1 MIYTGLVKYGHWH
14 WPGPGAGQ
22 NRRDPLHQPRLSP
35 PGSGLHGGRG
45 GRGLYRRLQLG
56 RAKAAESKAR
66 LGRESAAPPQI
77 IVGFPSKTPWS
88 ITPLLTIQI
97 DLLLLL
103 LIASLAAVI
112 LTRLQF
118 PYTVG
123 LVLLGLLLGG
133 LADWFPAL
141 DVLNSLNLSH
151 DLILFVFV
159 PPLIFE
165 SAINLD
171 GRLLL
176 RNLTPVLTLAGPGL
190 LISTAIVGAIVTWG
204 TPLTLGQA
212 LLFGSL
218 ISATDPVAVN
228 CSVQRAGGAQAT
240 VHPGRGRKPV

>member
-1 MIYTGLVKYGHWH
+1 MVH
-14 WPGPGAGQ
+14 
-22 NRRDPLHQPRLSP
+22 N
-35 PGSGLHGGRG
+35 
-45 GRGLYRRLQLG
+45 
-56 RAKAAESKAR
+56 
-66 LGRESAAPPQI
+66 
-77 IVGFPSKTPWS
+77 
-88 ITPLLTIQI
+88 PLLTIQI

-218 ISATDPVAVN
+218 ISATDPVAVIALFKELGAPKQLSILVEGESLFN
-228 CSVQRAGGAQAT
+228 DATAIVAFNIILALVLSGAPLGGDTLLQGGISFFDGLCRR
-240 VHPGRGRKPV
+240 PGGGSRFRLF